1 MRNFLSMLGNY
12 QVNRELSSTMQVL
25 YIVVNAFMGLAG
37 VIAVLLFIWI
47 GYRLAKAEDESKR
60 REAKKQMIW
69 AVIATFAI
77 VVFIALWNT
86 IIVDM
91 MASLPE
97 NPPELP

>member
-1 MRNFLSMLGNY
+1 
-12 QVNRELSSTMQVL
+12 MQVL